1 MLDQDT
7 FLTTLYVI
15 IDDFCRQTLP
25 TEPIQTGPLPRL
37 NRSEVICLALFGQWA
52 RFRSER
58 DFWRFATTKLTHLFL
73 RLPNLSQFNRAQ
85 RLHQE
90 DMVAFSH
97 YLVELMQAKNCP
109 FEVIDRCGV
118 STRWCSRRGVGWL
131 PEFTD
136 KGLCSRL
143 GFFEGVHLLTCVNP
157 EGVITGFAVGPAS
170 AKDQPLAEAL
180 FAARHHPIAST
191 CFVGSA
197 CRSGDYVTDVGF
209 NGKARHQRW
218 LAGFGVRVIHAE
230 KGCTRLWRRWLAG
243 LRQIIES
250 VHNCLVNTF
259 RLEEE
264 RPHELRGFF
273 ARLSAK
279 VALHNFCIW
288 LNRSLGRPSLQFAD
302 LLGWD

>member
-1 MLDQDT
+1 
-7 FLTTLYVI
+7 
-15 IDDFCRQTLP
+15 
-25 TEPIQTGPLPRL
+25 
-37 NRSEVICLALFGQWA
+37 
-52 RFRSER
+52 
-58 DFWRFATTKLTHLFL
+58 
-73 RLPNLSQFNRAQ
+73 
-85 RLHQE
+85 
-90 DMVAFSH
+90 
-97 YLVELMQAKNCP
+97 MQAKNCP

-180 FAARHHPIAST
+180 FAARHHPIAGT

-218 LAGFGVRVIHAE
+218 LAAFGVRVIHSE

-243 LRQIIES
+243 LRQIIET

-264 RPHELRGFF
+264 RPHEMRGFF